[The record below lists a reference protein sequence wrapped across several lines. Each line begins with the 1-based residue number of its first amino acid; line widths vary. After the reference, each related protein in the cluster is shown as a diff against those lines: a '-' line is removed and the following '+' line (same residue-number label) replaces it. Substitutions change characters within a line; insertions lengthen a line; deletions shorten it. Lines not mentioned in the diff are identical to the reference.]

1 MKGLMFCGWWF
12 ALGYVSSIWAED
24 SSKSA
29 MQLLQEVKTKN
40 QLVIE
45 SQNQTRK
52 KLEEVAKQSQELKAF
67 AKRT

>member
-1 MKGLMFCGWWF
+1 MKGLMFCGWWL

>member
-1 MKGLMFCGWWF
+1 MKGLMFCGWWL

-24 SSKSA
+24 SSKPA

>member
-1 MKGLMFCGWWF
+1 MKILMLCGLLFVLAC
-12 ALGYVSSIWAED
+12 LGSIGAED

-29 MQLLQEVKTKN
+29 MQLLQEVKAKN

-45 SQNQTRK
+45 RQNQTRK

>member
-1 MKGLMFCGWWF
+1 MFCGWWL

>member
-1 MKGLMFCGWWF
+1 MLCGLLFVVAC
-12 ALGYVSSIWAED
+12 LGSIWAQD

-29 MQLLQEVKTKN
+29 AELLQEVKAKN

-45 SQNQTRK
+45 RQNQTRK

>member
-1 MKGLMFCGWWF
+1 MKGLMFCGCWL